1 MGQAIGEVLPLAVGV
16 ALSPLPIVA
25 VVLMLVT
32 VRAKVNGPA
41 FILGWLV
48 GLAVIGVIVLGLVGP
63 ADTTDDSGAPATW
76 ISALKLLLG
85 LLLVLVAVKQ
95 WRGRPSAEDDVPTPK
110 WMGAIEQFTPVKA
123 VGTGVVLSGANPKNL
138 LLAVAAGAAIGQTG
152 IPGSEQAVAYGVFAL
167 VGTVGVGAPVVI
179 YLALGDRSRTILDR
193 LEGWM
198 IHNNAVVMAVLCL
211 VIGAKLVGD
220 AISGFSA

>member
-1 MGQAIGEVLPLAVGV
+1 MGPAIGEVLPLAVGV

-41 FILGWLV
+41 FIFGWVV

-63 ADTTDDSGAPATW
+63 ADTTDDSGTPSTW
-76 ISALKLLLG
+76 ISALKLALG
-85 LLLVLVAVKQ
+85 LLLVLVAVRQ

-123 VGTGVVLSGANPKNL
+123 VGAGVVLSGANPKNL

-152 IPGSEQAVAYGVFAL
+152 IPGSEQAVAYGVFVL
-167 VGTVGVGAPVVI
+167 VGTVGVAAPVVI
-179 YLALGDRSRTILDR
+179 YFAMGDRSRTVLER
-193 LEGWM
+193 LKGWM

>member
-1 MGQAIGEVLPLAVGV
+1 MGQAIGEVLPLAIGV

-32 VRAKVNGPA
+32 VRAKANGPA
-41 FILGWLV
+41 FVLGWLI
-48 GLAVIGVIVLGLVGP
+48 GLAAIGVIVLGLVGP

-76 ISALKLLLG
+76 ISALKLVLG
-85 LLLVLVAVKQ
+85 LLLVLVAVRQ
-95 WRGRPSAEDDVPTPK
+95 WRGRPGAEEDVPTPK

-123 VGTGVVLSGANPKNL
+123 LGTGIVLLGANPKNL
-138 LLAVAAGAAIGQTG
+138 LLAVAAGAAIGQTA
-152 IPGSEQAVAYGVFAL
+152 IPGGEQAAAYAVFVL
-167 VGTVGVGAPVVI
+167 IGTVGVAAPVVI
-179 YLALGDRSRTILDR
+179 YLAMGDRSRSVLDR
-193 LEGWM
+193 LKGWM